1 VNPLCLC
8 AFVADFKN
16 IRSEKLTHYTNMNKL
31 IILITILFIW
41 NKYSRCETNNDFIKL
56 KEENGIQLF
65 SR

>member
-1 VNPLCLC
+1 
-8 AFVADFKN
+8 VADFKN